1 MQWRESGALSRTAA
15 SDRPLQQ
22 QLLGLGD
29 RLGGVEALG
38 ADVRAVH
45 DRVAAIEAE
54 RILKLVEPLARIFV
68 ASYVKVTER
77 RAPEFGAV
85 NLTKRE
91 VECLR
96 WAAAGKTNDEIATIG
111 SVLEKFDA
119 QKTILSSVI
128 NHNPEIETLLAK
140 KTKFHKLSHL
150 SKLPFTTPV
159 GKPETIGADRLA
171 LCAAAVYFFPKQHNL
186 VIGMGSCI
194 TYNFINA
201 DHEFL
206 GGGISPGMEMRMKA
220 LNQFTAKLPIVKP
233 DGNVPLV
240 GYDTVTNILSGVVI
254 GMAKEID
261 GFIDVFKERYG
272 NFNVHLTGGDLVYL
286 APHLKNQIFAD
297 PELIF
302 KGLYAISEVNN
313 Q

>member
-1 MQWRESGALSRTAA
+1 MNTLCFDFGNTRLKTAFFQNA
-15 SDRPLQQ
+15 KLAE
-22 QLLGLGD
+22 
-29 RLGGVEALG
+29 VI
-38 ADVRAVH
+38 V
-45 DRVAAIEAE
+45 IE
-54 RILKLVEPLARIFV
+54 
-68 ASYVKVTER
+68 
-77 RAPEFGAV
+77 
-85 NLTKRE
+85 
-91 VECLR
+91 
-96 WAAAGKTNDEIATIG
+96 NDEIATIG
-111 SVLEKFDA
+111 SILEKFNA
-119 QKTILSSVI
+119 QKAILSSVI
-128 NHNPEIETLLAK
+128 NHNPEVETLLAK

-171 LCAAAVYFFPKQHNL
+171 LTAAVVYFFPKQHNL

-206 GGGISPGMEMRMKA
+206 GGGISPGMEMRMKS
-220 LNQFTAKLPIVKP
+220 LDQFTAKLPIVKP

-240 GYDTVTNILSGVVI
+240 GYDTVTNILSGVVM

-261 GFIDVFKERYG
+261 GFIDVYKERYG

>member
-1 MQWRESGALSRTAA
+1 MSTTLCFDFGNTRLKFAVFQNSALAEVVLMVK
-15 SDRPLQQ
+15 DDPEIM
-22 QLLGLGD
+22 D
-29 RLGGVEALG
+29 
-38 ADVRAVH
+38 AV
-45 DRVAAIEAE
+45 
-54 RILKLVEPLARIFV
+54 LKK
-68 ASYVKVTER
+68 YK
-77 RAPEFGAV
+77 PE
-85 NLTKRE
+85 
-91 VECLR
+91 
-96 WAAAGKTNDEIATIG
+96 
-111 SVLEKFDA
+111 
-119 QKTILSSVI
+119 KTILSSVI
-128 NHNPEIETLLAK
+128 HHNPEIENLLSSK
-140 KTKFHKLSHL
+140 SKFHKLHHL

-171 LCAAAVYFFPKQHNL
+171 LAAAAVYFFPNRHNL

-194 TYNFINA
+194 TYNFINK

-220 LNQFTAKLPIVKP
+220 LNQFTAKLPVVIP

-254 GMAKEID
+254 GMAHEID
-261 GFIDVFKERYG
+261 GFIHDYKQHYS

-313 Q
+313 P

>member
-1 MQWRESGALSRTAA
+1 MNTLCFDFGNTRLKVALFQNA
-15 SDRPLQQ
+15 
-22 QLLGLGD
+22 
-29 RLGGVEALG
+29 
-38 ADVRAVH
+38 
-45 DRVAAIEAE
+45 
-54 RILKLVEPLARIFV
+54 KLVEVIV
-68 ASYVKVTER
+68 IE
-77 RAPEFGAV
+77 
-85 NLTKRE
+85 
-91 VECLR
+91 
-96 WAAAGKTNDEIATIG
+96 NDEIATI
-111 SVLEKFDA
+111 SSTLEKFDA

-128 NHNPEIETLLAK
+128 NHNTEIETVLAN

-171 LCAAAVYFFPKQHNL
+171 LTAAAVYFFPKQHNL

-206 GGGISPGMEMRMKA
+206 GGGISPGMEMRMKS

-240 GYDTVTNILSGVVI
+240 GYDTVTNILSGVVL

-261 GFIDVFKERYG
+261 GFIDIYKEKYG

>member
-1 MQWRESGALSRTAA
+1 MNTLCFDFGNTRLKVALFQNAKLA
-15 SDRPLQQ
+15 E
-22 QLLGLGD
+22 
-29 RLGGVEALG
+29 V
-38 ADVRAVH
+38 VV
-45 DRVAAIEAE
+45 IE
-54 RILKLVEPLARIFV
+54 
-68 ASYVKVTER
+68 
-77 RAPEFGAV
+77 
-85 NLTKRE
+85 
-91 VECLR
+91 
-96 WAAAGKTNDEIATIG
+96 NDGNGTIE
-111 SVLEKFDA
+111 SVLKEFEP
-119 QKTILSSVI
+119 QKIILSSVI
-128 NHNPEIETLLAK
+128 NHNPEIETLFASK
-140 KTKFHKLSHL
+140 AKFHKLNHL
-150 SKLPFTTPV
+150 SNLPFTTPV

-171 LCAAAVYFFPKQHNL
+171 LTAAAVYFFPRQHNL

-206 GGGISPGMEMRMKA
+206 GGGISPGMEMRMRS

-261 GFIDVFKERYG
+261 GFIDAYKERYG

>member
-1 MQWRESGALSRTAA
+1 MNTLCFDFGNTRLKVALFQNAKLAEVIVIENDKTGTIES
-15 SDRPLQQ
+15 
-22 QLLGLGD
+22 LLK
-29 RLGGVEALG
+29 EF
-38 ADVRAVH
+38 
-45 DRVAAIEAE
+45 
-54 RILKLVEPLARIFV
+54 EPKKI
-68 ASYVKVTER
+68 
-77 RAPEFGAV
+77 
-85 NLTKRE
+85 
-91 VECLR
+91 
-96 WAAAGKTNDEIATIG
+96 
-111 SVLEKFDA
+111 
-119 QKTILSSVI
+119 ILSSVI
-128 NHNPEIETLLAK
+128 NHDPEIETMLASK
-140 KTKFHKLSHL
+140 AKFHKLNHL
-150 SKLPFTTPV
+150 SNLPFTTPV
-159 GKPETIGADRLA
+159 GKPDTIGADRLA
-171 LCAAAVYFFPKQHNL
+171 LAAAAVYFFPKQHNL

-194 TYNFINA
+194 TYNFISA

-206 GGGISPGMEMRMKA
+206 GGGISPGMEMRMRS

-240 GYDTVTNILSGVVI
+240 GYDTVTNILSGVVM

-261 GFIDVFKERYG
+261 GFIDTYKERYG